1 MGYIV
6 CVRGRCAR
14 SASRSGVFLT
24 YASPVADH
32 FSSFFLGTQVVRFD
46 ALGGR
51 ADAVTMIVNLS
62 AQYVQ
67 RFEPMERPSHRQDVG
82 ERTKF
87 WAGGICYDVHPLA
100 LWILCAAFHHAEGR
114 GKSLYHYHQNNAR
127 ASFGSYSTGTP
138 LSRALMQAR
147 RCMGDTREGWGNF
160 RDADPMVQAL
170 AEVDG
175 WVPTEAELIALRR
188 GRWSWG
194 FDWARFCP
202 DLPAPDGWGGKSGT
216 ML

>member
-1 MGYIV
+1 M
-6 CVRGRCAR
+6 
-14 SASRSGVFLT
+14 T
-24 YASPVADH
+24 YANPVADH
-32 FSSFFLGTQVVRFD
+32 FSSFFLGNQVCR
-46 ALGGR
+46 AAMYGGS
-51 ADAVTMIVNLS
+51 AMIVNLS
-62 AQYVQ
+62 AQYLQ
-67 RFEPMERPSHRQDVG
+67 RFQPMERPKHRQDVG
-82 ERTKF
+82 QRTKF
-87 WAGGICYDVHPLA
+87 WAADTCYDVHPLV

-114 GKSLYHYHQNNAR
+114 GKSLYYYHQNNAC

-147 RCMGDTREGWGNF
+147 RCMADTREGWGNF
-160 RDADPMVQAL
+160 RDADPMTNAL
-170 AEVDG
+170 AEVNG

-188 GRWSWG
+188 GSWSWG